1 MTTPVVPDIDT
12 DALAGLVETTGSRSS
27 MTVRAPATD
36 EPLGTVPECAPADV
50 RAAVERARESQS
62 TWAERDLDDRIAVL
76 RAVHDA
82 VLDRRGELVAVL
94 QAETG
99 KSRPDAVEEVLDIA
113 NTARYYADRAE
124 SLLSPARR
132 SGAVPLL
139 TRAVEHR
146 HPKGVVGL
154 ITPWNYPLTLG
165 VSDALPALV
174 AGNAVVLK
182 PAESTPFT
190 ALSAARV
197 LHDAGVP
204 EDCFRVVTG
213 EGATLGEPLI
223 EAADALTFTGST
235 ETGRLVAEQAG
246 RHLTEATLELGGKN
260 PALVL
265 ADADVEAAAAGAVA
279 DCFANAGQ
287 LCIAIERIY
296 VEEPVYEAFLDAFV
310 TRTREL
316 ELGVGTGWEIDVGS
330 LQSAAQLEKTR
341 RHVDDA
347 TDRGADVLTGGR
359 HRPDLGPFVYE
370 PTVLTGVPPDAEMTD
385 EETFGPVV
393 RVESVPDADTA
404 VSRANDTEYGLHAA
418 VWSGDRARGE
428 TVAGRIES
436 GTVSVNDSYRT
447 MWGSADAPMGGRG
460 DSGIGR
466 RHGRQGIEKYVDTQ
480 SVVVQRGLPFKHP
493 AVPDRTWAGAIAA
506 YSRVRNTLSR
516 WLP

>member
-1 MTTPVVPDIDT
+1 MVVPRIDT
-12 DALAGLVETTGSRSS
+12 EALAGLVETTGTRPS
-27 MTVRAPATD
+27 MTVQAPATD

-50 RAAVERARESQS
+50 RAAVERGREAQS
-62 TWAERDLDDRIAVL
+62 AWATRDLDDRIAVL

-82 VLDRRGELVAVL
+82 VLDRRAELVAVL

-99 KSRPDAVEEVLDIA
+99 KSRSDAVEEVLDIA
-113 NTARYYADRAE
+113 NTARYYADRAG
-124 SLLSPARR
+124 SFLSPTSR

-146 HPKGVVGL
+146 HPKGVAGL

-197 LHDAGVP
+197 LQHAGVP
-204 EDCFRVVTG
+204 ERCFQVVTG

-223 EAADALTFTGST
+223 EAVDALTFTGST
-235 ETGRLVAEQAG
+235 ETGRVVGEQAG

-265 ADADVEAAAAGAVA
+265 ADADTEAAADGAVA

-296 VEEPVYEAFLDAFV
+296 VEQPAFEAFRDAFV
-310 TRTREL
+310 ARTRGL
-316 ELGVGTGWEIDVGS
+316 ELGVGTDWEVDVGS

-341 RHVDDA
+341 RHVADA
-347 TDRGADVLTGGR
+347 ANRGADVLTGGR
-359 HRPDLGPFVYE
+359 YRPDLGPFVYE
-370 PTVLTGVPPDAEMTD
+370 PTVLTGVPPDAAMTD

-393 RVESVPDADTA
+393 RIESVADADTA
-404 VSRANDTEYGLHAA
+404 VSRANDSRYGLHAA
-418 VWSGDRARGE
+418 VWSGDRTRGE
-428 TVAGRIES
+428 AVAGRIQA
-436 GTVSVNDSYRT
+436 GTVSVNDTYRT

-480 SVVVQRGLPFKHP
+480 SVVVQRGMPFKHP
-493 AVPDRTWAGAIAA
+493 AVPDRVWAGMIAA
-506 YSRVRNTLSR
+506 YSRMRNTLSR
-516 WLP
+516 WWP